1 MSATLAPAIIG
12 LLLTSTGFAEQ
23 SSGVSLDV
31 PFVAQERN
39 GCGAAVIAMVMT
51 YWQREQGKPSD
62 IDAKAIHL
70 ELYSQV
76 ARGVYASAM
85 ERYFRDR
92 GFRTFAFK
100 GDWGDLNSHLQ
111 KGRPLIVALKSGR
124 NDLHYVVATG
134 LDSQQNLLLKHD
146 PAGRK
151 LMKQNRAKFESQ
163 WKGANNWTL
172 LALPADSSIAR

>member
-1 MSATLAPAIIG
+1 MAVALSPAILG
-12 LLLTSTGFAEQ
+12 LLLTSTAFAEQ
-23 SSGVSLDV
+23 SSGVWLDV
-31 PFVAQERN
+31 PFVAQEKN

-51 YWQREQGKPSD
+51 YWQREQGKPTD

-70 ELYSQV
+70 ELYSED

-85 ERYFRDR
+85 ERYFRNQ

-100 GDWGDLNSHLQ
+100 GAWGDLNSHLQ
-111 KGRPLIVALKSGR
+111 KGRPLIVALRSGR
-124 NDLHYVVATG
+124 DDLHYVVATG

-151 LMKQNRAKFESQ
+151 LMKQHRAKFESQ
-163 WKGANNWTL
+163 WRGANNWTL
-172 LALPADSSIAR
+172 LALPDDSSTMR